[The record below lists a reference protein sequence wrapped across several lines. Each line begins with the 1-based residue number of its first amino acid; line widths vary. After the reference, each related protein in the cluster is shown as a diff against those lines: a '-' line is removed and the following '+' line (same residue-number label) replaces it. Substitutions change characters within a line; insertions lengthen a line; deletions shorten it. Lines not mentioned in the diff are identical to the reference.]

1 MKLVFCMYLDIHRNN
16 KLVKSFQVGKVSGYA
31 QKDSAGVQRFIS
43 DCLFQEWDIFREKID
58 I

>member
-43 DCLFQEWDIFREKID
+43 DCLFQE
-58 I
+58 